1 MTRTLFAPVAA
12 GLLAAFAALGGCSSR
27 TNVSAT
33 GNVPGFYSH
42 VYITAQAVWFN
53 QSATAGP
60 NDGGWA
66 KFTLSTPATVDL
78 VADSNGSFG
87 FLMNDLKVTPGTYS
101 QVRVIP
107 VDPSTPLTTSAQTIG
122 AIYNCEADYIDA
134 QGVTQQLPLELLNP
148 NLGIGIV
155 TSLSVPVGSIG
166 KALAASAVSNA
177 NGNST
182 TGTTTSPFAST
193 TPGTSTIGT
202 TTGTTG
208 TTTLSQFALAID
220 AARDLSAFNVGP
232 QSGTPTGAAI
242 GGVMWSSNAT
252 AYDLSKAGGIQGT
265 LTLTN
270 LTNISAASGVPNIEV
285 SAEALTPDN
294 SRWYVVASTP
304 VASDGTF
311 TLYPLAAD
319 KSKYTYYDLVIHGP
333 GIATIIIKGVYIPP
347 YNCSS
352 NGTSGSSSP
361 YGGSSSTTCSST
373 LSNIGSLL
381 PATTTSGTTTT
392 GTTTTGTTTTG
403 TTTTGLVNT
412 ATGLINATSTTPSD
426 LAPVQPTNLVSIGT
440 LIPRQATGYTA
451 NIAQTASQQLPAGA
465 AVAFYQTLSGSG
477 QVPYVIE
484 GNAIDPFN
492 QNLAVPQGLS
502 TGTIDSG
509 TFVSSGAT
517 ITVTSSAPHETA
529 GTYQV
534 AATAPFYTDGAFG
547 IEVKAPASSSGT
559 SPPPQVVTIPT
570 LTLASNVT
578 PATLTAT
585 VQAAGTRNNQGEL
598 LVSNNGALIATT
610 SLNNVLAAGGGT
622 VQLTGLPGGTSSSLF
637 YVTVRTWSSSNPTGT
652 VTRQWFDT
660 PVDLTSASSA
670 SITLTLN

>member
-1 MTRTLFAPVAA
+1 MTRTLFAPIAA
-12 GLLAAFAALGGCSSR
+12 ALLAAFTALGGCSSR

-42 VYITAQAVWFN
+42 VYVTAQAVWFN

-60 NDGGWA
+60 TDGGWA
-66 KFTLSTPATVDL
+66 KFSLSTPVTVDL

-87 FLMNDLKVTPGTYS
+87 FLINDLKLTPGTYS

-107 VDPSTPLTTSAQTIG
+107 VDPSTPLTTSAQTAG

-155 TSLSVPVGSIG
+155 TSVSVPVGNVG
-166 KALAASAVSNA
+166 KALAANAVSNA
-177 NGNST
+177 TTTTTGST
-182 TGTTTSPFAST
+182 TNSGPFANTS
-193 TPGTSTIGT
+193 GTSTLGT
-202 TTGTTG
+202 VASATN
-208 TTTLSQFALAID
+208 TTTLTQVALAVD
-220 AARDLSAFNVGP
+220 AARDLSAFNVGTEN
-232 QSGTPTGAAI
+232 GTPTGTTI
-242 GGVMWSSNAT
+242 GGVMWSSHVA

-270 LTNISAASGVPNIEV
+270 LTNISAASGVPDIQV

-311 TLYPLAAD
+311 TLYPLAANR
-319 KSKYTYYDLVIHGP
+319 STYTYYDLVIHGP

-352 NGTSGSSSP
+352 SGTSASSSSYGSSS
-361 YGGSSSTTCSST
+361 STNCTS
-373 LSNIGSLL
+373 LASNVSGLL
-381 PATTTSGTTTT
+381 PA
-392 GTTTTGTTTTG
+392 TTTTGTTTTG
-403 TTTTGLVNT
+403 TTTTGLT
-412 ATGLINATSTTPSD
+412 NATSTTPSD

-440 LIPRQATGYTA
+440 LIPRQATAYTA
-451 NIAQTASQQLPAGA
+451 NIAQSANQQLPAGA

-477 QVPYVIE
+477 QVPYVIQY
-484 GNAIDPFN
+484 GAIDPFN
-492 QNLAVPQGLS
+492 QNLAIPQGLS

-509 TFVSSGAT
+509 SYVSSGAT
-517 ITVTSSAPHETA
+517 ITVTSAAPQESVNSGVA

-534 AATAPFYTDGAFG
+534 AATAPLYNDGTLG
-547 IEVKAPASSSGT
+547 ITVTAPGSSSSGT
-559 SPPPQVVTIPT
+559 SPPPQTVTISKLSLAT
-570 LTLASNVT
+570 GEAAATLA
-578 PATLTAT
+578 AT

-598 LVSNNGALIATT
+598 LLSNNGQLIATA

-622 VQLTGLPGGTSSSLF
+622 VQLTDLPGGSSSSLF
-637 YVTVRTWSSSNPTGT
+637 YVTVRTWSSSNPSGT
-652 VTRQWFDT
+652 VTTQWFDT
-660 PVDLTSASSA
+660 PVDLRSASSA